1 MCCSIIEKENIL
13 VNNFT
18 MKKNIIYLVIL
29 ALLAFAVVYLFK
41 FKGNSASLAS
51 QLKDFA
57 IADTAQISRV
67 VITDKQGKI
76 LVLKKEKSGWF
87 VNDTIP
93 ARKDIV
99 QVLLETLKRIEV
111 KSPVNKPMR
120 KNVMK
125 QLSTGA
131 IKVQVYQNNDLQKS
145 FFVGGPTMDGT
156 GTFMILADADE
167 PLITHIP
174 GFDGYL
180 TVRFNTN
187 AEIWRDR
194 EIFRY
199 YPSFIDAIEVKYPTS
214 PAESFVLKV
223 ANKDQVSIAN
233 GKGEMVKGNVNADFL
248 RSYLDA
254 YMDVQYENIIQL
266 APTTRDSVLVPQN
279 LLATITVVNKEGDQK
294 SIQIFKRYWNGRAFV
309 NKGTEVEFDQDRVF
323 VVINGQVVAN
333 GQYRTFNKLIVRYQD
348 FTNPPIQ
355 PKN

>member
-1 MCCSIIEKENIL
+1 
-13 VNNFT
+13 
-18 MKKNIIYLVIL
+18 MKKNVIYLIIL
-29 ALLAFAVVYLFK
+29 ALLAFAVIYLFK
-41 FKGNSASLAS
+41 FKGDRSSIAS

-57 IADTAQISRV
+57 IADTAAISRV

-120 KNVMK
+120 ENVMK

-131 IKVQVYQNNDLQKS
+131 IKVQVYNNDDLQKS

-199 YPSFIDAIEVKYPTS
+199 HPSFIDAIEVQYPTS

-248 RSYLDA
+248 RSYLDS
-254 YMDVQYENIIQL
+254 YMNIQYENIIQL
-266 APTTRDSVLVPQN
+266 APSTRDSVLVPQN
-279 LLATITVVNKEGDQK
+279 LLATITVVNKEGAQK
-294 SIQIFKRYWNGRAFV
+294 SIQIYKRYWNGRAFV
-309 NKGTEVEFDQDRVF
+309 DKGTEVEFDQDRVF
-323 VVINGQVVAN
+323 VVINQKVVAN

>member
-1 MCCSIIEKENIL
+1 
-13 VNNFT
+13 
-18 MKKNIIYLVIL
+18 
-29 ALLAFAVVYLFK
+29 
-41 FKGNSASLAS
+41 
-51 QLKDFA
+51 
-57 IADTAQISRV
+57 
-67 VITDKQGKI
+67 
-76 LVLKKEKSGWF
+76 
-87 VNDTIP
+87 
-93 ARKDIV
+93 
-99 QVLLETLKRIEV
+99 
-111 KSPVNKPMR
+111 
-120 KNVMK
+120 MK

-131 IKVQVYQNNDLQKS
+131 IKVQVYNNDDLQKS

-199 YPSFIDAIEVKYPTS
+199 YPSFIDAIEVKYPTN
-214 PAESFVLKV
+214 PAESFVLKI
-223 ANKDQVSIAN
+223 ANKDQASIAN

-248 RSYLDA
+248 RSYLES
-254 YMDVQYENIIQL
+254 YMDIQYENIIQL
-266 APTTRDSVLVPQN
+266 APSTRDSVLVPQN
-279 LLATITVVNKEGDQK
+279 LLATITVVNKEGAQK

-309 NKGTEVEFDQDRVF
+309 DKGTEVEFDQDRVF
-323 VVINGQVVAN
+323 VVINGQLVAN

-355 PKN
+355 SKN

>member
-1 MCCSIIEKENIL
+1 
-13 VNNFT
+13 

-29 ALLAFAVVYLFK
+29 ALLAFAVIYLFK
-41 FKGNSASLAS
+41 FKGDRSSIAS

-57 IADTAQISRV
+57 VADTAEISRV

-120 KNVMK
+120 ENVMK

-131 IKVQVYQNNDLQKS
+131 IKVQVYNNDDLQKS

-199 YPSFIDAIEVKYPTS
+199 HPSFIDAIEVQYPTS

-233 GKGEMVKGNVNADFL
+233 GKGIN
-248 RSYLDA
+248 
-254 YMDVQYENIIQL
+254 
-266 APTTRDSVLVPQN
+266 
-279 LLATITVVNKEGDQK
+279 
-294 SIQIFKRYWNGRAFV
+294 SIWLK
-309 NKGTEVEFDQDRVF
+309 
-323 VVINGQVVAN
+323 
-333 GQYRTFNKLIVRYQD
+333 
-348 FTNPPIQ
+348 
-355 PKN
+355 